1 MRYSGIA
8 LVGQPGSGKTT
19 VGAELAQ
26 LIGAKRLS
34 FAKVLKE
41 DLSAMLALQD
51 SGVATEKSPDFW
63 AAFQHHYDQQR
74 HPTTKDAYRPLQ
86 QALGAFRRAQDV
98 DYWVKRAMTGVNN
111 QDFYV
116 VDDCRYRN
124 EYDALRNRHFA
135 FLLLKPG
142 PTTRPLTGAQ
152 AEHESERDWPH
163 FPTDGQFE
171 FVEGPAEMARIIAVA
186 CRLID

>member
-1 MRYSGIA
+1 M
-8 LVGQPGSGKTT
+8 
-19 VGAELAQ
+19 
-26 LIGAKRLS
+26 IGAKRLS
-34 FAKVLKE
+34 FAAALKE
-41 DLSAMLALQD
+41 DLARMLAFMEGTPGDDLSSRYD
-51 SGVATEKSPDFW
+51 EWVA
-63 AAFQHHYDQQR
+63 YYRNQQR
-74 HPTTKDAYRPLQ
+74 YPATKDAYRPLQ
-86 QALGAFRRAQDV
+86 QALGAFRRAQDE

-111 QDFYV
+111 RDFYV
-116 VDDCRYRN
+116 VDDCRYQN

-171 FVEGPAEMARIIAVA
+171 FVEGPAEMARIIAAA

>member
-1 MRYSGIA
+1 MKYNGIA
-8 LVGQPGSGKTT
+8 LLGQPGAGKTT
-19 VGAELAQ
+19 VSNELAK

-34 FAKVLKE
+34 FAAALKE
-41 DLSAMLALQD
+41 DLAAMMA
-51 SGVATEKSPDFW
+51 ATESAHGSHYDEW
-63 AAFQHHYDQQR
+63 IAYYYDQQR
-74 HPTTKDAYRPLQ
+74 HPATKDAYRPLQ
-86 QALGAFRRAQDV
+86 QALGAFRRAQDEN
-98 DYWVKRAMTGVNN
+98 YWVKRAMAGVNN

-116 VDDCRYRN
+116 VDDCRYQN

-152 AEHESERDWPH
+152 AGHESERDWPH

-171 FVEGPAEMARIIAVA
+171 FVEGPDEMARIIAVT